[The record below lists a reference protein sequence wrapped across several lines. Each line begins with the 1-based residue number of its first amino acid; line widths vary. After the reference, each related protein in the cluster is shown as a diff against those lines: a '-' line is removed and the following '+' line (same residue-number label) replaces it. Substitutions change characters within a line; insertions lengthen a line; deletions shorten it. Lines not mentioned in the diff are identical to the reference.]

1 MGNPGLPALWVHD
14 VETISIW
21 CEPMTARHSLCA
33 SMLLHLWI
41 YAVETTISVYR
52 CEIKL
57 NIGALKLKMYVFEV
71 CFLFALRSEER
82 DLHGLSMVVLQ
93 KRHQTT
99 CLQTWNNHTAQQ
111 TTGLGKVERHWAAG
125 LFLTSFLIEV
135 LTFLSRYNIK
145 TPLTAWDIISWI

>member
-14 VETISIW
+14 VERISIW
-21 CEPMTARHSLCA
+21 CEPMTARHSLYA

-57 NIGALKLKMYVFEV
+57 NIGALKLKMCVFEV

-99 CLQTWNNHTAQQ
+99 CLQTWNNDTVAQQ

-125 LFLTSFLIEV
+125 LFLTSFLTEV
-135 LTFLSRYNIK
+135 LTFLSRFKIVTILKYH
-145 TPLTAWDIISWI
+145 